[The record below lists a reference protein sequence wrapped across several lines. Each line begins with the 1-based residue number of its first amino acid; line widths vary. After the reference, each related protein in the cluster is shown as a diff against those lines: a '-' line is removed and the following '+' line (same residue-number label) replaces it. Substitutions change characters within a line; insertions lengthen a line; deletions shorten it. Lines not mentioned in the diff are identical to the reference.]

1 MFLLVVA
8 RLKIVDAERFPHF
21 LPGTSHPLLGFALRT
36 EPVTRG
42 NTLQLGLETVEM
54 VASVASITE
63 KHVFGI
69 SFTATYPK
77 IDSIVFC
84 VYFKAKQLS
93 QPGLS

>member
-1 MFLLVVA
+1 M
-8 RLKIVDAERFPHF
+8 K
-21 LPGTSHPLLGFALRT
+21 GTFRDI
-36 EPVTRG
+36 
-42 NTLQLGLETVEM
+42 LQFWLEAVEM

-84 VYFKAKQLS
+84 VYFKAKQ
-93 QPGLS
+93 